1 MVSALAEGPV
11 RTGAVAADE
20 ERDRMARR
28 ERWARRAKA
37 AVDIILCGFVVEFLR
52 EVEPVPTKDRPAKNC
67 QHKTG

>member
-1 MVSALAEGPV
+1 
-11 RTGAVAADE
+11 VAADE